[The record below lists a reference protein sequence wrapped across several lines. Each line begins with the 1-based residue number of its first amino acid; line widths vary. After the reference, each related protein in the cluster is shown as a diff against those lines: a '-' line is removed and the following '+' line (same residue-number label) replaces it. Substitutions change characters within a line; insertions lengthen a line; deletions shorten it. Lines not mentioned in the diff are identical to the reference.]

1 MKTSKMQTSHVAK
14 LTAIRRVIDA
24 GITTKRQEM
33 SLLAIDF
40 DPRIKTTE
48 LAKILNTTRSSV
60 RALMIQLAE
69 KGLVILQ
76 HEGGKRGTNT
86 CRYSL
91 THKSQD
97 ILDDIFK

>member
-24 GITTKRQEM
+24 GVTTKRQEM
-33 SLLAIDF
+33 ALLAIDF

-48 LAKILNTTRSSV
+48 LAKILNTTRSNI
-60 RALMIQLAE
+60 RALMVQLSE

-76 HEGGKRGTNT
+76 HEGGKRGTAT

-91 THKSQD
+91 THKAQD

>member
-1 MKTSKMQTSHVAK
+1 MKTNNMQTSHVAK

-24 GITTKRQEM
+24 GVTTKRQEM

-91 THKSQD
+91 THKAQD

>member
-1 MKTSKMQTSHVAK
+1 MMMKTSHIAK
-14 LTAIRRVIDA
+14 LSSIRRLINA
-24 GITTKRQEM
+24 GLTTKRQEM
-33 SLLAIDF
+33 ALLAIDF

-48 LAKILNTTRSSV
+48 LAKTLKTTRSNV
-60 RALMIQLAE
+60 RSLMVQLAQ

-76 HEGGKRGTNT
+76 HEGGKRGTAT

-91 THKSQD
+91 THKAQD